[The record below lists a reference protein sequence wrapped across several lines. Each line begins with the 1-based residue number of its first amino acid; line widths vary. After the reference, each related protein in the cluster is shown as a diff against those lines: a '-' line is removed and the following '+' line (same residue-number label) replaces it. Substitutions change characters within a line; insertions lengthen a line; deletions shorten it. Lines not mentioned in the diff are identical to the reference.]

1 MKKMFLILVVL
12 TLGIGNLSSAATVVW
27 DDGLSHVIDTPT
39 YNLYRVD
46 SFLDVNPDPG
56 TTVEIVE
63 GGVTKHFYS
72 GGNSVVTVNGGVI
85 SEGYYLLHGS
95 HVNIHSGQLLGGLY
109 SDDREEG
116 LPTAGNSTISMSG
129 GLIDGNVTL
138 VNDTMTI
145 TGGTVGHF
153 GVYSSELHVYGGT
166 YAEPTYFQDDLF
178 NIAGGDI
185 YLYGEF
191 DQGYGVFEN
200 VSVAH
205 HYVYI
210 SGILADGSPIETYC
224 HIAQGTGKL
233 HLVPEPATLGLLSMG
248 VLLISRKRN

>member
-12 TLGIGNLSSAATVVW
+12 TLGIANLSSAATVVW

-56 TTVEIVE
+56 TAVEILE
-63 GGVTKHFYS
+63 GGVTEHFYS
-72 GGNSVVTVNGGVI
+72 GGNSVVTINGGTV
-85 SEGYYLLHGS
+85 SKSYYLLHGS
-95 HVNIHSGQLLGGLY
+95 HVNIYSGQLLSGLH

-116 LPTAGNSTISMSG
+116 LPTAGNSTIFMSG
-129 GLIDGNVTL
+129 GLIAGNVTL
-138 VNDTMTI
+138 VNDSMTI

-166 YAEPTYFQDDLF
+166 YAEPIHPFYSLF
-178 NIAGGDI
+178 IIGDGDV
-185 YLYGEF
+185 YLHGEF
-191 DQGYGVFEN
+191 EQGYGVISN
-200 VSVAH
+200 DTTTNY
-205 HYVYI
+205 YVNI
-210 SGILADGSPIETYC
+210 SGTLSDGNPLDVVCLI
-224 HIAQGTGKL
+224 HPGTGKL

-248 VLLISRKRN
+248 VLLIRRKRN